1 MLNFLR
7 ANFVYLHMVIF
18 ADKSLSVLFENILN
32 TSPQYCYI
40 ALFILAFSV
49 VILSIP
55 SVIYTSLKYR
65 LFDKNDLHRKNHKR
79 NISRL
84 GGLAI
89 VGSFTISILLF
100 SSIINFKEANFLIAS
115 CIILSALG
123 LKDDVYGTN
132 TSTKFILQIVVAFI
146 LVFFGAFRLTSLYGV
161 LGINSMA
168 PLWGGIFSIA
178 LIIFLNNAFNLIDGI
193 DGLAGGIGIFTS
205 LAFGILFSLMGQIP
219 YAFIAFALAGAIA
232 GFLKYN
238 WFPAKIFMGDTGALI
253 IGLVS
258 AALAI
263 KFIELNKFTGTNK
276 PAFYSAPA
284 IAVAILIVPI
294 FDSLRVFTV
303 RILKGGSPF
312 KGDRNHIHH
321 RLENLGLTPN
331 WIVVSTVSLNVLTL
345 TATIILQEL
354 GNFVLIL
361 IIIGICILFNSVL
374 TLSLLKKKSR

>member
-1 MLNFLR
+1 MFN
-7 ANFVYLHMVIF
+7 
-18 ADKSLSVLFENILN
+18 DILN
-32 TSPQYCYI
+32 SSPAYFYGAI
-40 ALFILAFSV
+40 FILAFSI
-49 VILSIP
+49 VILSVP
-55 SVIYTSLKYR
+55 SVIYTSLKYG

-100 SSIINFKEANFLIAS
+100 SSVINFKEANFVIAS
-115 CIILSALG
+115 CIILAALG

-146 LVFFGAFRLTSLYGV
+146 LVFFGSFRLTSLYGV
-161 LGINSMA
+161 LNIGDM
-168 PLWGGIFSIA
+168 PLIWGSLFSIA

-193 DGLAGGIGIFTS
+193 DGLAGGVGILTS
-205 LAFGILFSLMGQIP
+205 LVFGVLFALMGQIP

-253 IGLVS
+253 IGLIS

-263 KFIELNKFTGTNK
+263 KFIELNKFTGHNK

-294 FDSLRVFTV
+294 FDSLRVFTI
-303 RILKGGSPF
+303 RLLKGSSPF

-321 RLENLGLTPN
+321 RLERLGLKPN
-331 WIVVSTVSLNVLTL
+331 WIVLSTLGLNVVILM
-345 TATIILQEL
+345 ATISLQRF

-361 IIIGICILFNSVL
+361 FIIGICAAFNGF
-374 TLSLLKKKSR
+374 LSLSLNRKKQGA

>member
-1 MLNFLR
+1 MANIFHY
-7 ANFVYLHMVIF
+7 NFVYLSIVIF
-18 ADKSLSVLFENILN
+18 ADKSISVLFENILN
-32 TSPQYCYI
+32 TSPSYCYI
-40 ALFILAFSV
+40 AIFILAFSI

-100 SSIINFKEANFLIAS
+100 SSIINFKEANFLIVS

-132 TSTKFILQIVVAFI
+132 TTTKFILQIVVAFI
-146 LVFFGAFRLTSLYGV
+146 LVFFGAFRLSSLYGV
-161 LGINSMA
+161 LGIGDMA
-168 PLWGGIFSIA
+168 PIWGGLFSIA

-193 DGLAGGIGIFTS
+193 DGLAGGIGIFASFT
-205 LAFGILFSLMGQIP
+205 FGVLFALMGQIP
-219 YAFIAFALAGAIA
+219 YAFIAFALAGAIG

-253 IGLVS
+253 IGLVT

-263 KFIELNKFTGTNK
+263 KFIEMNKFTGKNV

-284 IAVAILIVPI
+284 IAVSLLIVPI
-294 FDSLRVFTV
+294 FDSLRVFTI
-303 RILKGGSPF
+303 RILKGSSPF
-312 KGDRNHIHH
+312 RGDRNHIHH
-321 RLENLGLTPN
+321 RLEKLGIKPN
-331 WIVVSTVSLNVLTL
+331 WIVAATLSFNVLIVG
-345 TATIILQEL
+345 ATILLQNL

-361 IIIGICILFNSVL
+361 IIIGICMLFNGVV
-374 TLSLLKKKSR
+374 TLGLLRKKK

>member
-1 MLNFLR
+1 LLER
-7 ANFVYLHMVIF
+7 
-18 ADKSLSVLFENILN
+18 ILN
-32 TSPQYCYI
+32 TNPNYFYVAI
-40 ALFILAFSV
+40 FILAFSI

-55 SVIYTSLKYR
+55 SVIYTSLKYG
-65 LFDKNDLHRKNHKR
+65 LFDKNDLHRKTHKR

-115 CIILSALG
+115 SIILSALG

-132 TSTKFILQIVVAFI
+132 TSTKFVLQIVVAFI

-161 LGINSMA
+161 LGIGDMA
-168 PLWGGIFSIA
+168 PIWGGLFSIA

-193 DGLAGGIGIFTS
+193 DGLASGVGIFTS
-205 LAFGILFSLMGQIP
+205 LTFGMLFLLMGQIP
-219 YAFIAFALAGAIA
+219 YAFIAFALAGAVG

-253 IGLVS
+253 IGLIS

-263 KFIELNKFTGTNK
+263 KFIELNKFTGKNH

-284 IAVAILIVPI
+284 IAVSILIVPI
-294 FDSLRVFTV
+294 FDSLRVFTI
-303 RILKGGSPF
+303 RILKGRSPF
-312 KGDRNHIHH
+312 RGDRNHIHH
-321 RLENLGLTPN
+321 RLEKLGLKPSL
-331 WIVVSTVSLNVLTL
+331 IVISTLGFNIIILA
-345 TATIILQEL
+345 ATIALQHL

-361 IIIGICILFNSVL
+361 VIIGICMVFNSVL
-374 TLSLLKKKSR
+374 TLSLSQKAKK

>member
-1 MLNFLR
+1 MLK
-7 ANFVYLHMVIF
+7 
-18 ADKSLSVLFENILN
+18 DILN
-32 TSPQYCYI
+32 TSPNYFCI
-40 ALFILAFSV
+40 AIFILAFSIV
-49 VILSIP
+49 VISIP
-55 SVIYTSLKYR
+55 SIIYTSLKYG
-65 LFDKNDLHRKNHKR
+65 LFDKNDLYRKNHKR

-89 VGSFTISILLF
+89 VGSFTVCILLF
-100 SSIINFKEANFLIAS
+100 SAIINFKEANFLIAS
-115 CIILSALG
+115 CIILAALG

-161 LGINSMA
+161 LGIGDMA
-168 PLWGGIFSIA
+168 PLWGSLFSIA

-193 DGLAGGIGIFTS
+193 DGLAGGIGILTS
-205 LAFGILFSLMGQIP
+205 LAFGILFSLMGQVP

-253 IGLVS
+253 IGLIS

-263 KFIELNKFTGTNK
+263 KFIELNKFTGENK

-294 FDSLRVFTV
+294 FDSLRVFTI

-321 RLENLGLTPN
+321 RLEQLGFKPS
-331 WIVVSTVSLNVLTL
+331 WIVISTAGFNLAAIA
-345 TATIILQEL
+345 ATIFLQQL
-354 GNFVLIL
+354 GNFVLIFL
-361 IIIGICILFNSVL
+361 IIGLCIAFNTLL
-374 TLSLLKKKSR
+374 TLGLLKKKGR

>member
-1 MLNFLR
+1 MLER
-7 ANFVYLHMVIF
+7 V
-18 ADKSLSVLFENILN
+18 LN
-32 TSPQYCYI
+32 THPSYFYLAI
-40 ALFILAFSV
+40 FILAFSI

-55 SVIYTSLKYR
+55 SVIYTSLKYG
-65 LFDKNDLHRKNHKR
+65 LFDKNDLHRKTHKR

-115 CIILSALG
+115 SIILSALG

-132 TSTKFILQIVVAFI
+132 TSTKFVLQIVVAFI

-161 LGINSMA
+161 LGIGDMA
-168 PLWGGIFSIA
+168 PIWGGVFSIA

-193 DGLAGGIGIFTS
+193 DGLASGIGIFTS
-205 LAFGILFSLMGQIP
+205 LTFGVLFMLMGQIP
-219 YAFIAFALAGAIA
+219 YAFIAFALAGAIG

-253 IGLVS
+253 IGLIS

-263 KFIELNKFTGTNK
+263 KFIELNKFTGKNH

-284 IAVAILIVPI
+284 IAVSILIVPI
-294 FDSLRVFTV
+294 FDSLRVFTI
-303 RILKGGSPF
+303 RILKGKSPF
-312 KGDRNHIHH
+312 RGDRNHIHH
-321 RLENLGLTPN
+321 RLEKLGLKPSL
-331 WIVVSTVSLNVLTL
+331 IVVSTVGFNIIILA
-345 TATIILQEL
+345 ATIALQDL

-361 IIIGICILFNSVL
+361 MIIGICMVFNSVL
-374 TLSLLKKKSR
+374 TLSLLQKAKK

>member
-1 MLNFLR
+1 MINHPALFNDI
-7 ANFVYLHMVIF
+7 LHSNPAYFYGAI
-18 ADKSLSVLFENILN
+18 
-32 TSPQYCYI
+32 
-40 ALFILAFSV
+40 FILAFCA
-49 VILSIP
+49 VILSVP
-55 SVIYTSLKYR
+55 SVIYTSLKYS
-65 LFDKNDLHRKNHKR
+65 LFDKNDLHRKTHKR

-100 SSIINFKEANFLIAS
+100 SSIINFKEANFVIAS
-115 CIILSALG
+115 CIILAALG

-161 LGINSMA
+161 LNVGDMPPIYGS
-168 PLWGGIFSIA
+168 LFSIA

-193 DGLAGGIGIFTS
+193 DGLAGGIGILTS
-205 LAFGILFSLMGQIP
+205 LVFGVLFASMGQIA
-219 YAFIAFALAGAIA
+219 YSFIAFALAGAIA

-253 IGLVS
+253 IGLIS

-263 KFIELNKFTGTNK
+263 KFIELNKFTGKNH

-294 FDSLRVFTV
+294 FDSLRVFCI
-303 RILKGGSPF
+303 RILKGTSPF

-321 RLENLGLTPN
+321 RLERLGLKPN
-331 WIVVSTVSLNVLTL
+331 QIVLASLALNVVILL
-345 TATIILQEL
+345 ATISLQRL
-354 GNFVLIL
+354 GNFVLIFL
-361 IIIGICILFNSVL
+361 IIAICAAFNGVL
-374 TLSLLKKKSR
+374 TLSLYKKSKR

>member
-1 MLNFLR
+1 LLK
-7 ANFVYLHMVIF
+7 
-18 ADKSLSVLFENILN
+18 DILN
-32 TSPQYCYI
+32 TSPNYFYI
-40 ALFILAFSV
+40 AIFILAFSA
-49 VILSIP
+49 VIISIP
-55 SVIYTSLKYR
+55 SVIYTSLKYG
-65 LFDKNDLHRKNHKR
+65 LFDKNDLYRKNHKR

-89 VGSFTISILLF
+89 VGSFTVCILLF
-100 SSIINFKEANFLIAS
+100 SAIINFKEANFLIAS
-115 CIILSALG
+115 CIILAALG

-161 LGINSMA
+161 LGIGDMLPIWASF
-168 PLWGGIFSIA
+168 FSIA

-193 DGLAGGIGIFTS
+193 DGLAGTIGILTS
-205 LAFGILFSLMGQIP
+205 LVFGVLFALMGQVP
-219 YAFIAFALAGAIA
+219 YACIAFALAGAIT

-253 IGLVS
+253 IGLIS

-263 KFIELNKFTGTNK
+263 KFIELNKFTAGSK

-294 FDSLRVFTV
+294 FDSLRVFTI

-321 RLENLGLTPN
+321 RLERLGFKPN
-331 WIVVSTVSLNVLTL
+331 WIVLASLAINILIL
-345 TATIILQEL
+345 MATISLQRL
-354 GNFVLIL
+354 GNFVLIFL
-361 IIIGICILFNSVL
+361 IIGICVIFNGL
-374 TLSLLKKKSR
+374 LSLSLFRKRKA

>member
-1 MLNFLR
+1 MLEHI
-7 ANFVYLHMVIF
+7 LHTNPIYF
-18 ADKSLSVLFENILN
+18 
-32 TSPQYCYI
+32 YI
-40 ALFILAFSV
+40 AILILAFSM
-49 VILSIP
+49 VIISIP
-55 SVIYTSLKYR
+55 SVIFTSLKYG

-89 VGSFTISILLF
+89 VGSFIISILLF

-132 TSTKFILQIVVAFI
+132 TSTKFILQIIVAFI

-161 LGINSMA
+161 LGIGNMA
-168 PLWGGIFSIA
+168 PIWGGMFSIA

-205 LAFGILFSLMGQIP
+205 LAFGVLFSFMGQIP
-219 YAFIAFALAGAIA
+219 YAFIAFALAGAVG

-263 KFIELNKFTGTNK
+263 KFIELNKFTGKNH

-284 IAVAILIVPI
+284 IAVSILIVPI
-294 FDSLRVFTV
+294 FDSLRIFTI
-303 RILKGGSPF
+303 RILKGSSPF

-321 RLENLGLTPN
+321 RLENIGLKPR
-331 WIVVSTVSLNVLTL
+331 WIVVSTLAFNILIL
-345 TATIILQEL
+345 AATITLQDV

-361 IIIGICILFNSVL
+361 IIIGICIIFNSLL
-374 TLSLLKKKSR
+374 TLTLARLNKNQ

>member
-1 MLNFLR
+1 MLER
-7 ANFVYLHMVIF
+7 V
-18 ADKSLSVLFENILN
+18 LN
-32 TSPQYCYI
+32 THPSYFYLAI
-40 ALFILAFSV
+40 FILAFSI

-55 SVIYTSLKYR
+55 SVIYTSLKYG
-65 LFDKNDLHRKNHKR
+65 LFDKNDLHRKTHKR

-115 CIILSALG
+115 SIILSALG

-132 TSTKFILQIVVAFI
+132 TSTKFVLQIVVAFI

-161 LGINSMA
+161 LGIGDMA
-168 PLWGGIFSIA
+168 PIWGGVFSIA

-193 DGLAGGIGIFTS
+193 DGLASGIGIFTS
-205 LAFGILFSLMGQIP
+205 LTFGVLFLLMGQIP
-219 YAFIAFALAGAIA
+219 YAFIAFALAGAIG

-253 IGLVS
+253 IGLIS

-263 KFIELNKFTGTNK
+263 KFIELNKFTGKNH

-284 IAVAILIVPI
+284 IAVSILIVPI
-294 FDSLRVFTV
+294 FDSLRVFTI
-303 RILKGGSPF
+303 RILKGKSPF
-312 KGDRNHIHH
+312 RGDRNHIHH
-321 RLENLGLTPN
+321 RLEKLGLKPSL
-331 WIVVSTVSLNVLTL
+331 IVVSTVGFNIIILA
-345 TATIILQEL
+345 ATIALQDL

-361 IIIGICILFNSVL
+361 MIIGICMVFNSVL
-374 TLSLLKKKSR
+374 TLSLLQKAKK